1 MCADGS
7 YYCGWTFDLEKRV
20 KAHQAGKGSRYT
32 RSHLPVEL
40 AYYEKCEN
48 RASAMRREKQ
58 LKRKS
63 HTDKE
68 ALAKEFAL
76 NHE

>member
-1 MCADGS
+1 
-7 YYCGWTFDLEKRV
+7 
-20 KAHQAGKGSRYT
+20 
-32 RSHLPVEL
+32 VEL

-48 RASAMRREKQ
+48 RASAMRREQQ

-63 HTDKE
+63 HVEKE
-68 ALAKEFAL
+68 ALATEFAL